1 MHSRRHV
8 PAGHL
13 LPRVRVDGGRRD
25 LRKRLRRGEQ
35 PTPTNAILLPMN
47 AAMQVPTTTAA
58 TAPTNMHA
66 FTTCALSSLLSPS
79 SLLFSSL
86 LSYFLSLFRR
96 QTNADPAA
104 RRTPCLLSNL
114 PRYQK
119 TKRTHEL
126 TACRAVNWQAAIA
139 LMADDCLPPG
149 DIREVLD
156 TVTSTCAGYVA
167 VVDIPPENIM
177 EVGVNDRCA
186 VRPQGRR
193 GRGDRGGGRGFFFCS
208 KTVPFIL

>member
-1 MHSRRHV
+1 MRT
-8 PAGHL
+8 L
-13 LPRVRVDGGRRD
+13 
-25 LRKRLRRGEQ
+25 
-35 PTPTNAILLPMN
+35 
-47 AAMQVPTTTAA
+47 
-58 TAPTNMHA
+58 
-66 FTTCALSSLLSPS
+66 LSSLSLLS
-79 SLLFSSL
+79 SLLFSPLLFPLSFPSPDKCRPCGSSNALPVEQPTTVPKDEEDPRIDSL
-86 LSYFLSLFRR
+86 
-96 QTNADPAA
+96 P
-104 RRTPCLLSNL
+104 
-114 PRYQK
+114 
-119 TKRTHEL
+119 
-126 TACRAVNWQAAIA
+126 AVNWQAAIA